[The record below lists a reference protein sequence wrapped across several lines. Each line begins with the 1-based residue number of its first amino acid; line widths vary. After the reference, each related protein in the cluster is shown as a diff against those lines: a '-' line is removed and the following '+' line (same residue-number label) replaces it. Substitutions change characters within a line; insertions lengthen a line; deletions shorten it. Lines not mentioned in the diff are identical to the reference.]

1 MKRVYITAVPL
12 DSNFAIQRQT
22 ALPANYTAH
31 HPPRAA
37 YYPIVP
43 VIEDTARPG
52 DEVRV
57 IAVRQTNAPHS
68 ENLEIFRRELEE
80 LGLPFT
86 LTDLTVPETQQK
98 NALLDL
104 FEALTGCMEP
114 DACYYACVTFGTKT
128 WPLVLSSA
136 LRYAEKLLDG
146 TEVKGVY
153 YREIT
158 RKAGEQTGVAQYDV
172 SALFT
177 LDSIIDLAA
186 GAGVENRQAFLR
198 LLLHPDRE
206 A

>member
-1 MKRVYITAVPL
+1 MKRFYISAVPL
-12 DSNFAIQRQT
+12 DSNFSIQRQL
-22 ALPANYTAH
+22 ALPANYTTRCA
-31 HPPRAA
+31 PRAA

-43 VIEDTARPG
+43 IIPD
-52 DEVRV
+52 
-57 IAVRQTNAPHS
+57 NAPRS

-86 LTDLTVPETQQK
+86 LTDLTVAETQQK

-136 LRYAEKLLDG
+136 LRYAEKLLEG
-146 TEVKGVY
+146 VEIKGVY

-158 RKAGEQTGVAQYDV
+158 RRAGEQTGAAQYDV

-177 LDSIIDLAA
+177 LDSIIDMAA
-186 GAGVENRQAFLR
+186 EAGVEDRQAFLR

>member
-1 MKRVYITAVPL
+1 MKRFYISAVPL
-12 DSNFAIQRQT
+12 DSNFSIQRQL
-22 ALPANYTAH
+22 ALPANYTTRCA
-31 HPPRAA
+31 PRAA

-43 VIEDTARPG
+43 IIQDTARPG

-57 IAVRQTNAPHS
+57 IAVRQTNAPRS

-86 LTDLTVPETQQK
+86 LTDLTVAETQQK

-136 LRYAEKLLDG
+136 LRYAEKLLEG
-146 TEVKGVY
+146 VEIKGVY

-158 RKAGEQTGVAQYDV
+158 RRAGEQTGAAQYDV

-177 LDSIIDLAA
+177 LDSIIDMAA
-186 GAGVENRQAFLR
+186 EAGVEDRQAFLR

>member
-1 MKRVYITAVPL
+1 METMSFLDKRINGICTELQKLSVKQKFPTDNWLYKPG
-12 DSNFAIQRQT
+12 NFLRPEDAD
-22 ALPANYTAH
+22 ADPAPFEAFDCRTMHWYGPDKH
-31 HPPRAA
+31 YWFRA
-37 YYPIVP
+37 
-43 VIEDTARPG
+43 
-52 DEVRV
+52 
-57 IAVRQTNAPHS
+57 
-68 ENLEIFRRELEE
+68 
-80 LGLPFT
+80 
-86 LTDLTVPETQQK
+86 DLTVPETQQK

-186 GAGVENRQAFLR
+186 GAGVEDRQAFLR

>member
-1 MKRVYITAVPL
+1 MKRFYITAIPL
-12 DSNFAIQRQT
+12 DSNFTIQCQI
-22 ALPANYTAH
+22 AMPVNYTTH
-31 HPPRAA
+31 CPPQAA
-37 YYPIVP
+37 FYPIVP
-43 VIEDTARPG
+43 IIKDTVRPG

-68 ENLEIFRRELEE
+68 ENLEIFRQELEG

-104 FEALTGCMEP
+104 FEVLTGCMEA

-136 LRYAEKLLDG
+136 LHYAEKLLDN
-146 TEVKGVY
+146 TEIKGVY

-158 RKAGEQTGVAQYDV
+158 RKEGKQIGVAQYDV

-186 GAGVENRQAFLR
+186 DAGVEDRQTFLR

>member
-1 MKRVYITAVPL
+1 M
-12 DSNFAIQRQT
+12 
-22 ALPANYTAH
+22 
-31 HPPRAA
+31 
-37 YYPIVP
+37 
-43 VIEDTARPG
+43 
-52 DEVRV
+52 
-57 IAVRQTNAPHS
+57 
-68 ENLEIFRRELEE
+68 
-80 LGLPFT
+80 
-86 LTDLTVPETQQK
+86 
-98 NALLDL
+98 
-104 FEALTGCMEP
+104 
-114 DACYYACVTFGTKT
+114 
-128 WPLVLSSA
+128 LSSA

-186 GAGVENRQAFLR
+186 GAGVEDRQAFLR

>member
-52 DEVRV
+52 DVGRV
-57 IAVRQTNAPHS
+57 IAGRQTNAPHS

-104 FEALTGCMEP
+104 FEALTGFMEP

-186 GAGVENRQAFLR
+186 GAGVEDRQAFLR